1 MLVLTFSSV
10 AVLEDAIPEL
20 GELDM
25 LDGLDMADADLVALL
40 EVFVVVLLPH
50 AASRRAGAAS
60 AAGAH
65 LR

>member
-1 MLVLTFSSV
+1 M
-10 AVLEDAIPEL
+10 PEL
-20 GELDM
+20 GE

-40 EVFVVVLLPH
+40 EVFVAALLPH

-60 AAGAH
+60 TAGAH